1 MMWGTL
7 FMMGG
12 AYALA
17 QDAHVRV
24 DVIYRR
30 WRPTRKQQLNSYA
43 SALLLPCRPGPPS
56 LQDGSSPISRCGV
69 MNPANVPMFHF
80 MMIIPAAGAILFL
93 QGLAQVARCIA
104 CLRTGEWPPVL
115 VDVEETE
122 GIFR

>member
-1 MMWGTL
+1 METH
-7 FMMGG
+7 
-12 AYALA
+12 A
-17 QDAHVRV
+17 QATVELVR
-24 DVIYRR
+24 IC
-30 WRPTRKQQLNSYA
+30 S
-43 SALLLPCRPGPPS
+43 SSSLPSWHSS

-115 VDVEETE
+115 LDVEETE